1 MKYFGIGF
9 NKTGTTTLKEC
20 FRILGLLP
28 HADYITS
35 KHLIGDFVNN
45 DFSKI
50 HPFINN
56 YTSFQDAPWSYL
68 SIDDIKTIDILF
80 TNSKFIL
87 TIRDSESWFMSLLKW
102 HTNSVRFG
110 IDLKDKVYTPYSK
123 VLGMSKK
130 LHMTRKNFL
139 EQKNVIIKNYEK
151 RNEEIIKYSKN
162 KENFLVIDIFNN
174 NNNWDILCNFL
185 DQPVPNVKFPHK
197 NKTK

>member
-20 FRILGLLP
+20 FKILGFLP
-28 HADYITS
+28 HADYSTS
-35 KHLIGDFVNN
+35 KHLISNFVND

-50 HPFINN
+50 YPFINN

-68 SIDDIKTIDILF
+68 SLDDIKKIDNSF
-80 TNSKFIL
+80 KNSKFIL

-102 HTNSVRFG
+102 HTNTVKFG
-110 IDLKDKVYTPYSK
+110 VNFKDKVYLPYCK
-123 VLGMSKK
+123 VLGMCQKT
-130 LHMTRKNFL
+130 HMTPKNFL
-139 EQKNVIIKNYEK
+139 EQKNIIIKNYEK
-151 RNEEIIKYSKN
+151 RNEEITKYSIG

-174 NNNWDILCNFL
+174 NNNWEVLCNFL
-185 DQPVPNVKFPHK
+185 GKPVPNIIFPHK

>member
-56 YTSFQDAPWSYL
+56 YTSFIILLIELLQLYTLL
-68 SIDDIKTIDILF
+68 SF
-80 TNSKFIL
+80 
-87 TIRDSESWFMSLLKW
+87 
-102 HTNSVRFG
+102 V
-110 IDLKDKVYTPYSK
+110 
-123 VLGMSKK
+123 
-130 LHMTRKNFL
+130 
-139 EQKNVIIKNYEK
+139 
-151 RNEEIIKYSKN
+151 
-162 KENFLVIDIFNN
+162 IFNN
-174 NNNWDILCNFL
+174 NSSPVILLFFKFAIISSSL
-185 DQPVPNVKFPHK
+185 DK
-197 NKTK
+197 